1 MGFYFLSVIELKIFI
16 LISNLTQLEKK
27 TKQYSYIA
35 SKLRIK

>member
-27 TKQYSYIA
+27 KQYSYIA